1 MPTGTIKKWV
11 DGKGFGFIAPDDG
24 GEDVFVHFKAIESG
38 EESLEEGTPV
48 TFEVRFDDRKGKYA
62 AESCS
67 VQGGSSGGGGGG
79 GYGKAASKGDGGGYS
94 PYGGK
99 GYGKGGGKGG
109 DW

>member
-48 TFEVRFDDRKGKYA
+48 TFEVRWDDRKGKYA
-62 AESCS
+62 CASCS
-67 VQGGSSGGGGGG
+67 VQGGGGGG